1 MHDAVPLRQETLP
14 PLLQS
19 SYDPGEAMKKV
30 ALLAVLVLSMAS
42 CQDPSEQVTTETE
55 APSPSPSP
63 SPTPT
68 PDEEE
73 EEEATPEEP
82 ALVTVPNVEGTRL
95 AEARRILRDGELTV
109 TVSKRPSD
117 EPAGTVLAQRPIS
130 GMDVRPGRTIRL
142 VVAKPRPPPVANCH
156 PSYTGACLD
165 PNASDYDCAGGSGD
179 GPKYTGTVTVV
190 GPDVFG
196 LDGDGDGIG
205 CE

>member
-1 MHDAVPLRQETLP
+1 MWKAAP
-14 PLLQS
+14 
-19 SYDPGEAMKKV
+19 AV
-30 ALLAVLVLSMAS
+30 ALLLLLPS
-42 CQDPSEQVTTETE
+42 CDDSPDPVTVATEAD

-63 SPTPT
+63 IETP
-68 PDEEE
+68 EEE
-73 EEEATPEEP
+73 EPSPEAPE
-82 ALVTVPNVEGTRL
+82 LVTVPDVEGQRL
-95 AEARRILRDGELTV
+95 AEARRDLREAGLGV

-117 EPAGTVLAQRPIS
+117 ETLGTVLSQRPIS
-130 GMDVRPGRTIRL
+130 GIDVRSGRTIRL
-142 VVAKPRPPPVANCH
+142 VVAKPRPEPAANCH

-196 LDGDGDGIG
+196 LDGDSDGIG

>member
-1 MHDAVPLRQETLP
+1 MRKAAPV
-14 PLLQS
+14 
-19 SYDPGEAMKKV
+19 V
-30 ALLAVLVLSMAS
+30 ALLLLLPS
-42 CQDPSEQVTTETE
+42 CDDSPDPGTVATEAD

-63 SPTPT
+63 IETP
-68 PDEEE
+68 EEE
-73 EEEATPEEP
+73 EPSPEAPE
-82 ALVTVPNVEGTRL
+82 LVTVPDVEGQRL
-95 AEARRILRDGELTV
+95 AEARRDLREAGLGV

-117 EPAGTVLAQRPIS
+117 ETLGTVLSQRPIS
-130 GMDVRPGRTIRL
+130 GIDVRSGRTIRL
-142 VVAKPRPPPVANCH
+142 VVAKPRPEPAANCH

-196 LDGDGDGIG
+196 LDGDSDGIG

>member
-1 MHDAVPLRQETLP
+1 MWKAAPL
-14 PLLQS
+14 
-19 SYDPGEAMKKV
+19 V
-30 ALLAVLVLSMAS
+30 ALLLILPA
-42 CQDPSEQVTTETE
+42 CQDTPEPVTTQTE

-95 AEARRILRDGELTV
+95 GEARRILRDGGLTV

-117 EPAGTVLAQRPIS
+117 EPAGAVLAQRPIS
-130 GMDVRPGRTIRL
+130 GIDVRPGRTIRL
-142 VVAKPRPPPVANCH
+142 VVAKPRPEPVANCH

-196 LDGDGDGIG
+196 LDGDSDGTG